1 MDHHLDIR
9 LRSDPELAPF
19 HVMDALFGKLHLALA
34 ARQAS
39 DIGISF
45 PAVAAVA
52 AGHTGLG
59 DVLRLHGGA
68 AALGALMATPWL
80 AGMLDHVQAAG
91 IAAVPAGA
99 RHRVVQRVQAK
110 SSAERIRRRQM
121 RRHGYDEAQARER
134 VPDSIERTLALPYVN
149 LRSTST
155 MQTFRLFIAHG
166 PLLAAPQA
174 GSFSAYGLSPQA
186 TVPWF

>member
-1 MDHHLDIR
+1 MDHYLDIR
-9 LRSDPELAPF
+9 LRPDPELASS
-19 HVMDALFGKLHLALA
+19 HVMDALFSKLHLALA
-34 ARQAS
+34 ARQAG

-45 PAVAAVA
+45 PRVVTGRA
-52 AGHTGLG
+52 GLG

-80 AGMLDHVQAAG
+80 AGLLDHLQASG
-91 IAAVPAGA
+91 IAAVPAGSQ
-99 RHRVVQRVQAK
+99 HRVVQRVQAK

-121 RRHGYDEAQARER
+121 RRHGYDETQARER
-134 VPDSIERTLALPYVN
+134 VPDSVERTLALPYVN

-155 MQTFRLFIAHG
+155 VQAFRLFIAHG
-166 PLLAAPQA
+166 PQLAAPQA
-174 GSFSAYGLSPQA
+174 GTFSAYGLSPQA